1 MNTYIDT
8 YSVTTMPIT
17 LSTIPKKTTTKKTKK
32 QEDATRTYK
41 SNLNGPGPGQPQ
53 PPSPES
59 DATDN
64 EESGPAS
71 PNATN
76 ATNDTQTSN
85 AQTSNAQ
92 TSMNQPKKRIT
103 KTMAQQRLE
112 VNQLLA
118 ELYPS
123 NHMTQKVA
131 ALEALSELVSN
142 EPEPEKPKPK
152 GRKKTSPLI
161 TETQTQDPV
170 ANAIIDSAF
179 NEASFKTPPASPPP
193 PPASVIP
200 NAPKKVTKT
209 KETSGSKMQSKNQKY
224 NIIIH
229 VEPNP
234 SAVPSPKDDD
244 ISKRLD
250 FGNAKKESKTTT
262 TSKQSKRVVHDSDDD
277 SDEDYVPGSSETDD
291 DDGTSWST
299 YDEDEYDDFD
309 EYDENDDSYY
319 SSTDSSDDDD
329 DDNEDAMAEIERL
342 QESHMDEMKMLQSL
356 RSTYESLLSKDKT
369 NRVVAKQL
377 KTLKES
383 EEKIKQELDELT
395 HTQKRRNS
403 KKFRK
408 LLRRKSSTNDLDYFK
423 KHLTIQQQR
432 ALIAEITAVANVTAI
447 EKPYKLTLLES
458 DIPRDMK
465 AVALRKVGMLQ
476 YMEPGCG
483 EYCKL
488 KNWVDAFMQIPF
500 NKNKNLPITM
510 SDGVDKCHD
519 FMTNAKISLDKA
531 VYGLTDAKM
540 QIMQMVGQWIA
551 NPAAIGTAVAI
562 HGPPGT
568 GKTSLVK
575 EGISKILGRDFAFIA
590 LGGATD
596 SSFLEGHSYTY
607 EGSMWGKIVDILI
620 RCKSSNPVIYFDEL
634 DKISET
640 SKGEEIA
647 GILTHLTDTSQNSQ
661 FHDKYF
667 SEVAFDLSKCLFIFS
682 YNDESRVNPVLL
694 DRMYKIRTAGYGTKD
709 KTFIAQNY
717 LIPRICSEVAFARDD
732 IVIPDK
738 VVEHIVEHHTL
749 KEAGVRNLKRGLETI
764 YTKLNLHRLMRPGT
778 QLFDEKDK
786 SFDVSFPYTVTCD
799 VVDKLIKKNADG
811 PNMSLYL

>member
-1 MNTYIDT
+1 
-8 YSVTTMPIT
+8 MPIT